1 MSSNQSGEKVLLLQ
15 ASFLDRA
22 NIKRAKLIRDEKKKA
37 VKKEILFY
45 FGLIWI
51 MKRAYFPLERAIR
64 TNFVNWECQKS
75 SSMEAFKICVLY
87 ILFIISRLGYLF
99 DLARYL
105 HI

>member
-15 ASFLDRA
+15 ASFINRA

-37 VKKEILFY
+37 VNKELFY
-45 FGLIWI
+45 CGLIWI

-75 SSMEAFKICVLY
+75 SSKEAFKICVLY
-87 ILFIISRLGYLF
+87 ILFIISSLGYLF